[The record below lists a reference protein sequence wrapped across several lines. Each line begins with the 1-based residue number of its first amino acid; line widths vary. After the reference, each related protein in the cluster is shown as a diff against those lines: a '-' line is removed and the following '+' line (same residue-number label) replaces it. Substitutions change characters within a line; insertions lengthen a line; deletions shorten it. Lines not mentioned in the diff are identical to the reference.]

1 MATLVFLLNAMYGG
15 NLPPSDVQA
24 NITVKGVSYVINL
37 LYIVEI
43 VLGSFYFEFEDNKPN
58 SRYTITEHDFI
69 LNIAEMLYCQRDA
82 KQ

>member
-43 VLGSFYFEFEDNKPN
+43 VLSGLLEVFVLSLKIIN
-58 SRYTITEHDFI
+58 TIPAT
-69 LNIAEMLYCQRDA
+69 L
-82 KQ
+82 